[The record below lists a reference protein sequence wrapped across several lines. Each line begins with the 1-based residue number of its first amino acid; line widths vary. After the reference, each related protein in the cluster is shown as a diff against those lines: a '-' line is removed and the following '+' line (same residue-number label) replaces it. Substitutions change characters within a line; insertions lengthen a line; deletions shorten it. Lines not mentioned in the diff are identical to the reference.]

1 SSGTDSEENL
11 TLRHNDSDFQP
22 GAFTLSPC
30 SSEHHQSAPQNFVQP
45 HPSRCERA
53 QESLKSLDIDRI
65 VTFSDY
71 RVSIGPRYSIMVL
84 VSFLV
89 FDVGLSLS
97 AVSVRPSAP
106 AGRQPVE

>member
-1 SSGTDSEENL
+1 MRR
-11 TLRHNDSDFQP
+11 TLHRAIVTRTSNPARLRFRLAH
-22 GAFTLSPC
+22 LSTTSLLARIFP
-30 SSEHHQSAPQNFVQP
+30 SP

-97 AVSVRPSAP
+97 AAIGSV
-106 AGRQPVE
+106 